1 MMDKIVPYK
10 MTIDEIVFLRD
21 AVRFSEASDL
31 VSRLSRDQRKLLADA
46 LQDLVIKH
54 SSQAVNS
61 TITLELHLLDD
72 EAVAEI
78 RKVYEESKPKPPN
91 VARCVFCNH
100 PVKQCVCEQWASYR
114 Q

>member
-1 MMDKIVPYK
+1 MQDKKVPYK

-21 AVRFSEASDL
+21 ATRFSESSDL
-31 VSRLSRDQRKLLADA
+31 VSRLSRDQRKLLAET
-46 LQDLVIKH
+46 LQDLIVKH

-78 RKVYEESKPKPPN
+78 KRLYEESKPKPEHI
-91 VARCVFCNH
+91 ARCVFCNH
-100 PVKQCVCEQWASYR
+100 PVKQCVCDQWASYR